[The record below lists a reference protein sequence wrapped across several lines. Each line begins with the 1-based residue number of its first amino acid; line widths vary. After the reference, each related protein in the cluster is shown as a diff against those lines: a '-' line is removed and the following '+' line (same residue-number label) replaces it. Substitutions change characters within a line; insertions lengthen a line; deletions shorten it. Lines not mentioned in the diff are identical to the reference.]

1 MLVLSRR
8 PHEKIVLP
16 SINTTVQVVEVKSG
30 VVRLGIEAPPDV
42 TVYREE
48 VWERKARW
56 ESPDSSGAG
65 AGPPER
71 SPFFQRGLHT
81 VAAGLAELRRQLPAG
96 SSRRMQAIL
105 DRMER
110 ELQLLREQV
119 EGVGGKAC

>member
-16 SINTTVQVVEVKSG
+16 GINTTVEVVEVKPG
-30 VVRLGIEAPPDV
+30 VVRLGIEAPPEV
-42 TVYREE
+42 AVYREE

-56 ESPDSSGAG
+56 ESPDLSGAG
-65 AGPPER
+65 TPEQ
-71 SPFFQRGLHT
+71 SPFFRRGLLT
-81 VAAGLAELRRQLPAG
+81 VAGGLAELRRQLQAG
-96 SSRRMQAIL
+96 SPRRMQAIL